1 VLASSSP
8 AAATLVERGRKERDV
23 GSGFAAGEEEWR
35 AHLGTLRQVVRQEVV
50 ARQLAECLPDLPAR
64 HVLDIGCGQGTQAL
78 LLARRGHVVTGLDS
92 SAQLL
97 DDFRAAL
104 AAEPAEVGDRVRLVQ
119 GDAGAIADLF
129 APLSFDVVL
138 CQGVLMYF
146 PDPDP
151 LLDAIAQIVVPGG
164 TVSLLVRNGDALAMR
179 PALLGDWD
187 GVRKAFDGVAYRN
200 RIGVDAR
207 ADRLEDLTAA
217 LARRRMPVAQWY
229 GVRVFTDAAASDAPL
244 PDDAT
249 LNAILRSEEQAGR
262 TDPYRHVAAL
272 LHLIAVRHDEASVPG
287 QAG

>member
-1 VLASSSP
+1 MSA
-8 AAATLVERGRKERDV
+8 
-23 GSGFAAGEEEWR
+23 GFTAGEEQWR
-35 AHLGTLRQVVRQEVV
+35 ARLGTLRQVVRQEVV
-50 ARQLAECLPDLPAR
+50 ARQLAGCLPDLPR
-64 HVLDIGCGQGTQAL
+64 RRVLDIGCGQGTQAL

-119 GDAGAIADLF
+119 GEAEAVTDLF
-129 APLSFDVVL
+129 APSSFDVVL

-146 PDPDP
+146 PDPGP
-151 LLDAIAQIVVPGG
+151 LLDAIARVVVPGG

-179 PALLGDWD
+179 PGLLGDWD
-187 GVRKAFDGVAYRN
+187 GVGQAFDGVGYLN

-217 LARRRMPVAQWY
+217 LARRRMHVARWY

-249 LNAILRSEEQAGR
+249 LDAILRFEERAGR
-262 TDPYRHVAAL
+262 TDPYRRVAAL
-272 LHLIAVRHDEASVPG
+272 LHLIIVRGDGAPG
-287 QAG
+287 S

>member
-1 VLASSSP
+1 MS
-8 AAATLVERGRKERDV
+8 T
-23 GSGFAAGEEEWR
+23 GFAAGEEEWR
-35 AHLGTLRQVVRQEVV
+35 ARLGTLRQVVRQEVV
-50 ARQLAECLPDLPAR
+50 ARQLAECLPDLPPR
-64 HVLDIGCGQGTQAL
+64 RVLDIGCGQGTQAL

-104 AAEPAEVGDRVRLVQ
+104 ATEPAEVGDRVRLVQ
-119 GDAGAIADLF
+119 GEAEAITDLF
-129 APLSFDVVL
+129 APSSFDVVL

-151 LLDAIAQIVVPGG
+151 LLDAIAQVVVPGG
-164 TVSLLVRNGDALAMR
+164 IVSLLVRNGDALAMR
-179 PALLGDWD
+179 PGLLGDWD
-187 GVRKAFDGVAYRN
+187 GVGKAFDGVAYRN

-217 LARRRMPVAQWY
+217 LARRRMPVSRWY
-229 GVRVFTDAAASDAPL
+229 GVRVFTDTAASDAPL

-249 LNAILRSEEQAGR
+249 LDAILRCEEQAGR

-272 LHLIAVRHDEASVPG
+272 LHLIAVRRDEASG
-287 QAG
+287 S